1 VYNLIQLGWNEFF
14 ENQFQVY
21 KNRGLIP
28 TRVAAEN
35 KQRYILVT
43 ESGELTG
50 EVTGKLLYS
59 SATSAELPKTGDW
72 VAAAVFEKEKKA
84 IIHSML
90 ERKTKLSRKAA
101 DRKTEEQ
108 IIATNI
114 DFVFVVQGL
123 DNNFNLRRLERYVV
137 SILESGAKPIIV
149 LNKTDLVE
157 EPTVMQRKVKEIIHG
172 IPVILTDATRGIGII
187 DIKNILKVGLTG
199 VFTGSSGVGK
209 STIINS
215 LLDEHILET
224 STVSSSVNKGRH
236 TTARREML
244 IIPNGGIVID
254 TPGMREFQLW
264 SVDEGLNK
272 LFDEVESI
280 VLKCKFTDCTH
291 TNEKGCAVIDALEKG
306 IIDEERLDS
315 YRKLQK
321 ELDYLEEKQSKSA
334 FLRRKE
340 REKKLH
346 KEIKQIYKR
355 RKNRGIF

>member
-21 KNRGLIP
+21 KNQEFIP
-28 TRVAAEN
+28 ARVAAEN
-35 KQRYILVT
+35 KQRYILFT
-43 ESGELTG
+43 EAGELTG

-59 SATSAELPKTGDW
+59 SETNAELPKTGDW
-72 VAAAVFEKEKKA
+72 VAVAIFKKEKKA
-84 IIHSML
+84 IIHSVL

-108 IIATNI
+108 ILATNI

-157 EPTVMQRKVKEIIHG
+157 EPTIMQRKVKEIMHG
-172 IPVILTDATRGIGII
+172 IPVILTNATRGLGII
-187 DIKNILKVGLTG
+187 DIRNILKVGFTG

-215 LLDEHILET
+215 LLDEQILRT
-224 STVSSSVNKGRH
+224 SEVSNSVKKGKH

-244 IIPNGGIVID
+244 IIPDGGIVID

-264 SVDEGLNK
+264 GVDEGLNK
-272 LFDEVESI
+272 VFDEVESI
-280 VLKCKFTDCTH
+280 ALKCKFTDCTH

-306 IIDEERLDS
+306 IIDEGRLNS
-315 YRKLQK
+315 FRKLQK
-321 ELDYLEEKQSKSA
+321 ELDYLEEKQSKRA

-346 KEIKQIYKR
+346 KEIKQIYKS
-355 RKNRGIF
+355 RKDRGI